1 MSTRTNE
8 KKEENNGLSPKQKQ
22 ALLELL
28 KPIHRSYKEVANELG
43 ISSRCLFNWRREP
56 EFQQALDQAQSELR
70 ERVLSASEFDVKMH
84 TLDSMLDT
92 EIKILSAVDITEA
105 IIKMAENQERLRA
118 RLKVLEEGLEQ
129 LKRSNQM
136 G

>member
-1 MSTRTNE
+1 MV
-8 KKEENNGLSPKQKQ
+8 
-22 ALLELL
+22 ELL
-28 KPIHRSYKEVANELG
+28 KPLRRSYKEVARELG

-56 EFQQALDQAQSELR
+56 EFQKALDQAQSELK
-70 ERVLSASEFDVKMH
+70 ERVYSSSEFALQIH

-105 IIKMAENQERLRA
+105 IIKIAENQVRLRERLKA
-118 RLKVLEEGLEQ
+118 LTEEVEQ
-129 LKRSNQM
+129 LKSKGLER